1 MTDETIVNNPLTA
14 TKGEVTIVPEAFG
27 KEALQ
32 DRVVEVSLKNVAI
45 PVFIPFF
52 YYIV

>member
-1 MTDETIVNNPLTA
+1 MTDETIVNNLLTA

-32 DRVVEVSLKNVAI
+32 DRVVEVRLKKCHTCI
-45 PVFIPFF
+45 YTYTFLLP
-52 YYIV
+52 

>member
-1 MTDETIVNNPLTA
+1 MTDETIVNNLLTA

-32 DRVVEVSLKNVAI
+32 DRVVEVSV

-52 YYIV
+52 YHNV